1 MAGGAVPV
9 EEPQEERGA
18 LALAEGEVGGDARP
32 VAGER
37 QRGGEAEAQARA
49 VEAGAV
55 LAQVR
60 LVMAAGVVE
69 GGPALQAERHPP
81 ADDPHA
87 PDELVGGGPACAP
100 TGM

>member
-1 MAGGAVPV
+1 MSRRTNAVLSPSPRV
-9 EEPQEERGA
+9 KSAVTPA
-18 LALAEGEVGGDARP
+18 A

-60 LVMAAGVVE
+60 LVTAAGVVE
-69 GGPALQAERHPP
+69 RGPALQAERHPP

-87 PDELVGGGPACAP
+87 ADELVGGGPACAP